1 MKQKSAAIHQSDATK
16 LQIALDGQADLLKE
30 MKILSGKVSVL
41 QADKL
46 AKSMPKTFLNEATVR
61 SFNFHLQEQNKTF
74 EEHQEEIAIKM
85 ENGGFPSTVQHSA
98 MSKTLADAGIKAKSI
113 RMIKSSSEFVAL
125 RKAMISGSTKDVNN
139 AELQFT
145 SMAKSVLGGP
155 NSGGEAGSSQAFLQE
170 NLSDV
175 VLKIILN
182 SSDAQMT
189 QSVSTAITAS
199 INPEVPV
206 LESTGSGAGKGTL
219 GFLEG
224 ATPVFGGGS
233 IKTRI
238 AKTLVQRGVKASVT
252 EMLKA
257 NRGKL
262 AGFDPLMAEREE
274 RMIERN
280 LMINH
285 LLIYGD
291 DQINKNG
298 TEIQEMSG
306 FVQQLENSDFASS
319 NIRDWNGVA
328 LTEVNGAINMFRE
341 AAEQLIKVGLLQGG
355 TITGKYTVLMD
366 YGVANQLSEIID
378 AKQRVLIGDAKQLA
392 TQYGQQFT
400 GVNTDLGIF
409 RFKRTRSLELV
420 QSNTWVATAKKLPN
434 AITWPGSV
442 TTAAAQAA
450 NGVVVPKDGIK
461 NLPDGT
467 YHYRV
472 SVVNDH
478 GESDISPVFFN
489 AVALAGGVQEMLVTL
504 ADDAAFAGGTVGG
517 FIVSPARYFILY
529 RGVAGTGDVQANMFP
544 IAKIPYAGG
553 ATTFDDFDQK
563 MAGTTDIL
571 FISNNPLDIAHT
583 SLIPPKEIPI
593 YDPSLATSTIWSIY
607 DIANLTVWAPQR
619 QFLWKNVPG
628 GVAV

>member
-1 MKQKSAAIHQSDATK
+1 MGNESAAILQSDAAK
-16 LQIALDGQADLLKE
+16 LEVSLIQQADLLK
-30 MKILSGKVSVL
+30 KIDKLSAKVNVL
-41 QADKL
+41 QAEKL
-46 AKSMPKTFLNEATVR
+46 AKSMPKTFLNEAVVK
-61 SFNFHLQEQNKTF
+61 SFDEHLRDQGKTF
-74 EEHQEEIAIKM
+74 DQHQEEIALKM
-85 ENGGFPSTVQHSA
+85 ENGNHPNTVAMTA
-98 MSKTLADAGIKAKSI
+98 MSKTLADANIKEKNLKLI
-113 RMIKSSSEFVAL
+113 RSASEFVEL
-125 RKAMISGSTKDVNN
+125 RKAMISGSTDDVNK
-139 AELQFT
+139 AEAKFT

-170 NLSDV
+170 NLSDI

-182 SSDAQMT
+182 SADAQMT
-189 QSVSTAITAS
+189 QSVSTAITSS

-206 LESTGSGAGKGTL
+206 LESTGAGYGKGTL

-291 DQINKNG
+291 DQLNKNG

-306 FVQQLENSDFASS
+306 FVQQLENSDFAGS
-319 NIRDWNGVA
+319 NIRDFNGAA
-328 LTEVNGAINMFRE
+328 LTEANGAIDMFRE
-341 AAEQLIKVGLLQGG
+341 AAETLIKVGKIQGG
-355 TITGKYTVLMD
+355 NITGKFTTLMD
-366 YGVANQLSEIID
+366 YGVANQLSKIID
-378 AKQRVLIGDAKQLA
+378 DKQRVLIGDYKQLA

-409 RFKRTRSLELV
+409 RFKRTRTLELV
-420 QSNTWVATAKKLPN
+420 QGNTWTPDAQVLKT
-434 AITWPGSV
+434 AITWPAI
-442 TTAAAQAA
+442 TPTAVAQAA
-450 NGVVVPKDGIK
+450 DGVVVPKDGIK
-461 NLPDGT
+461 PLPVGS
-467 YHYRV
+467 YFYRV
-472 SVVNDH
+472 SVVNDN
-478 GESDISPVFFN
+478 GESDVSDSFTN
-489 AVALAGGVQEMLVTL
+489 AVAVAADQEMLVSIPY
-504 ADDAAFAGGTVGG
+504 DAAFAGGTVSGN
-517 FIVSPARYFILY
+517 IVSPARYFILY
-529 RGVAGTGDVQANMFP
+529 RGRAGDGDIDDTMFP
-544 IAKIPYAGG
+544 IAKIPINGVST
-553 ATTFDDFDQK
+553 TTFDDFDQK
-563 MAGTTDIL
+563 IPGHTDIL
-571 FISNNPLDIAHT
+571 FICNNPLDIAHT

-593 YDPSLATSTIWSIY
+593 YDPALATSTIWSIY
-607 DIANLTVWAPQR
+607 DIANLTMWAPQR

-628 GVAV
+628 GVSV

>member
-1 MKQKSAAIHQSDATK
+1 MKQTSAAIHQSDASK
-16 LQIALDGQADLLKE
+16 LEVSLLQQADLLKD
-30 MKILSGKVSVL
+30 MKKLSAKVSVL
-41 QADKL
+41 QAEKM
-46 AKSMPKTFLNEATVR
+46 AKSLPKTFLNEASVK
-61 SFNFHLQEQNKTF
+61 SFDEHLRERGRTF
-74 EEHQEEIAIKM
+74 EQHQDEIAMKM
-85 ENGGFPSTVQHSA
+85 DAGGHPNSVAYEA
-98 MSKTLADAGIKAKSI
+98 MSKTLADSNIKEKSLKLL
-113 RMIKSSSEFVAL
+113 RSAPEFKNLRKSMINGTTSDVKKAESEFTA
-125 RKAMISGSTKDVNN
+125 
-139 AELQFT
+139 
-145 SMAKSVLGGP
+145 MAKSVLGGP

-170 NLSDV
+170 NLSDI

-182 SSDAQMT
+182 SADAQMT
-189 QSVSTAITAS
+189 QSISTAITSS

-206 LESTGSGAGKGTL
+206 LESTGSGYGKGTL

-224 ATPVFGGGS
+224 ATPIFGGGS

-306 FVQQLENSDFASS
+306 FVQQLENSAYAGS
-319 NIRDWNGVA
+319 NIRDFNGVA
-328 LTEVNGAINMFRE
+328 LTEPNGAIDMFRE
-341 AAEQLIKVGLLQGG
+341 AAEQLIKIGLLQGG

-366 YGVANQLSEIID
+366 YGVANQLSKIID
-378 AKQRVLIGDAKQLA
+378 DKQRVLIGDIKQLA

-400 GVNTDLGIF
+400 GINTDLGIF
-409 RFKRTRSLELV
+409 RFKRTRTLELV
-420 QSNTWVATAKKLPN
+420 QNNTWTATAKVSQH
-434 AITWPGSV
+434 AITWPGSL
-442 TTAAAQAA
+442 TTAVAQAA
-450 NGVVVPKDGIK
+450 NGTVVPKDGIK
-461 NLPDGT
+461 ALPVGT

-478 GESDISPVFFN
+478 GESDISAAFNN
-489 AVALAGGVQEMLVTL
+489 AVAVAANQEMLVTL

-517 FIVSPARYFILY
+517 FVVSPARYFILY
-529 RGVAGTGDVQANMFP
+529 RGIAGAGDVQANMYP
-544 IAKIPYAGG
+544 IAKIPYTGG

-563 MAGTTDIL
+563 VAGTTDIL
-571 FISNNPLDIAHT
+571 FISNDPMDIAHT

-607 DIANLTVWAPQR
+607 DIANLTMWAPQR

>member
-1 MKQKSAAIHQSDATK
+1 MKQTSAAIHQSDASK
-16 LQIALDGQADLLKE
+16 LEVSLLQQADLLKD
-30 MKILSGKVSVL
+30 MKKLSAKVSVL
-41 QADKL
+41 QAEKM
-46 AKSMPKTFLNEATVR
+46 AKSLPKTFLNEASVK
-61 SFNFHLQEQNKTF
+61 SFDEHLRERGRTF
-74 EEHQEEIAIKM
+74 EQHQDEIAMKM
-85 ENGGFPSTVQHSA
+85 DAGGHPNSVAYEA
-98 MSKTLADAGIKAKSI
+98 MSKTLADSNVKEKSLKLLRSAPEFKNLRKSMINGTTSDVKKAE
-113 RMIKSSSEFVAL
+113 SEFTA
-125 RKAMISGSTKDVNN
+125 
-139 AELQFT
+139 
-145 SMAKSVLGGP
+145 MAKSVLGGP

-170 NLSDV
+170 NLSDI

-182 SSDAQMT
+182 SADAQMT
-189 QSVSTAITAS
+189 QSISTAITSS

-206 LESTGSGAGKGTL
+206 LESTGSGYGKGTL

-224 ATPVFGGGS
+224 ATPIFGGGS

-306 FVQQLENSDFASS
+306 FVQQLENSAYAGS
-319 NIRDWNGVA
+319 NIRDFNGVA
-328 LTEVNGAINMFRE
+328 LTEPNGAIDMFRE
-341 AAEQLIKVGLLQGG
+341 AAEQLIKIGLLQGG

-366 YGVANQLSEIID
+366 YGVANQLSKIID
-378 AKQRVLIGDAKQLA
+378 DKQRVLIGDIKQLA

-400 GVNTDLGIF
+400 GINTDLGIF
-409 RFKRTRSLELV
+409 RFKRTRTLELV
-420 QSNTWVATAKKLPN
+420 QNNTWTATAKVSQH
-434 AITWPGSV
+434 AITWPGSL
-442 TTAAAQAA
+442 TTAVAQAA
-450 NGVVVPKDGIK
+450 NGTVVPKDGIK
-461 NLPDGT
+461 ALPVGT

-478 GESDISPVFFN
+478 GESDISAAFNN
-489 AVALAGGVQEMLVTL
+489 AVAVAANQEMLVTL

-517 FIVSPARYFILY
+517 FVVSPARYFILY
-529 RGVAGTGDVQANMFP
+529 RGIAGAGDVQANMYP
-544 IAKIPYAGG
+544 IAKIPYTGG

-563 MAGTTDIL
+563 VAGTTDIL
-571 FISNNPLDIAHT
+571 FISNDPMDIAHT

-607 DIANLTVWAPQR
+607 DIANLTMWAPQR